1 MSLRFE
7 RSFEALTGKTP
18 FPWQRALFDR
28 FIANRP
34 PESCDI
40 PTGLGKTS
48 VIAIW
53 LLARA
58 EGAKV
63 PRRLVYVVNRRTV
76 VDQTTD
82 EVQRI
87 RDHLEEAGI
96 REDLAISTLRG
107 QMADNREWSR
117 DPSRP
122 AVICGTVDMIGS
134 RLLFSGYRSSFRLRP
149 LHAGF
154 LGQDSLLV
162 HDEAHL
168 EPAFQKLLEQIV
180 EEQRKRN
187 DLAPLQIMAL
197 TATPHGNSDLSLSAE
212 DEANPEVAKRIG
224 ATKMLSLH
232 PHGAKDLLE
241 KVTGKVLELASS
253 GRAIL
258 VFLRSVEDVTSA
270 VSRLRKAGLKVQQL
284 TGTMRGLERDELAES
299 DPIFRRFVARPDQAT
314 ASQDE
319 GTGTVVLVCTSAG
332 EVGVNLSADHMVC
345 DLSTF
350 DSMAQR
356 FGRVNRLGRRE
367 DTEVHVF
374 HPEPTSLEEDKAP
387 DAPKRLATLRLLAD
401 LHGSACPAAIGKL
414 DPKLRREAF
423 APQPETLSATEVL
436 FDAWAMT
443 TIRDWLPG
451 RPPVSAYLHGVSSWE
466 PPTTQVAWREEVD
479 RIQGDLLSRYSPRD
493 LIDDFPLKPH
503 ELLQDR
509 TSRILETL
517 RALADKHQEEA
528 PKIPIWV
535 IDENG
540 EIDAEQ
546 TLARLAAVDRKDAD
560 EQYANC
566 TLLLS
571 PRWLRPV
578 EGILSEES
586 WNGGGTSGAD
596 VAEEWFEKTK
606 DLDGK
611 RKLRCRVIDQGPPPP
626 EMRLIR
632 TIVLDD
638 GERSELGDSDRT
650 EKNESRWRWYE
661 LPLRADDENSRA
673 ARARVALD
681 VHRGDV
687 EGWARRIVGGL
698 SLDPA
703 TEQAIVVAAKLHDLG
718 KSRKVWQRS
727 IGNWN
732 QDRLL
737 AKSGSQDRVAGQGTS
752 YRHELG
758 SIVDCERKGLLSELT
773 LDQKDLVLHLIAA
786 HHGRARP
793 HFPAE
798 ELFDPEGSGVDFGA
812 LGGEI
817 MTRFARL
824 QRRYGRWGLAYLES
838 LLRAADYAASAEPS
852 TTLEDGQ

>member
-1 MSLRFE
+1 V
-7 RSFEALTGKTP
+7 T
-18 FPWQRALFDR
+18 
-28 FIANRP
+28 
-34 PESCDI
+34 
-40 PTGLGKTS
+40 
-48 VIAIW
+48 
-53 LLARA
+53 
-58 EGAKV
+58 
-63 PRRLVYVVNRRTV
+63 
-76 VDQTTD
+76 
-82 EVQRI
+82 
-87 RDHLEEAGI
+87 
-96 REDLAISTLRG
+96 
-107 QMADNREWSR
+107 
-117 DPSRP
+117 
-122 AVICGTVDMIGS
+122 
-134 RLLFSGYRSSFRLRP
+134 
-149 LHAGF
+149 
-154 LGQDSLLV
+154 
-162 HDEAHL
+162 
-168 EPAFQKLLEQIV
+168 
-180 EEQRKRN
+180 
-187 DLAPLQIMAL
+187 
-197 TATPHGNSDLSLSAE
+197 
-212 DEANPEVAKRIG
+212 
-224 ATKMLSLH
+224 
-232 PHGAKDLLE
+232 KDLVE
-241 KVTGKVLELASS
+241 KVTGQVLEFASS

-258 VFLRSVEDVTSA
+258 VFLRSVEDVTTA
-270 VSRLRKAGLKVQQL
+270 VGRLRKAGLKVQQL
-284 TGTMRGLERDELAES
+284 TGTMRGFERDRLAEK
-299 DPIFRRFVARPDQAT
+299 DPVFLRFVARPEQRT
-314 ASQDE
+314 ISDE
-319 GTGTVVLVCTSAG
+319 PTETVVLVCTSAG
-332 EVGVNLSADHMVC
+332 EVGVNLSADHLVC

-374 HPEPTSLEEDKAP
+374 HPESASLEEDKAP
-387 DAPKRLATLRLLAD
+387 DAPKRLATLSLLTD

-423 APQPETLSATEVL
+423 SPQPEVLPATDVL

-443 TIRDWLPG
+443 TIRDRLPG

-466 PPTTQVAWREEVD
+466 PPTTQVTWREEVD
-479 RIQGDLLSRYSPRD
+479 RIQGDLLSRYPPRD

-517 RALADKHQEEA
+517 RGLAEKHEKEA
-528 PKIPIWV
+528 AKIPIWV
-535 IDENG
+535 IDEYG
-540 EIDAEQ
+540 EVDANQ
-546 TLARLAAVDRKDAD
+546 TLAELAAVDRKIAD

-566 TLLLS
+566 TLLLP

-586 WNGGGTSGAD
+586 WNGDGTSGAD
-596 VAEEWFEKTK
+596 VADEWFEKTK
-606 DLDGK
+606 DPDGK

-638 GERSELGDSDRT
+638 GERAELEDSERT
-650 EKNESRWRWYE
+650 EKTESRWRWYE

-687 EGWARRIVGGL
+687 EGWARRIVVGL

-718 KSRKVWQRS
+718 KSRKLWQRS

-732 QDRLL
+732 QERLL
-737 AKSGSQDRVAGQGTS
+737 AKSGSKDRAAGQGTS

-758 SIVDCERKGLLSELT
+758 SVVDCERKGLLSELT
-773 LDQKDLVLHLIAA
+773 PDQKDLVLHLIAA

-812 LGGEI
+812 LGSEI
-817 MTRFARL
+817 MIRFARL

-852 TTLEDGQ
+852 ATLEDGQ